1 MDQCGFHCHVTRW
14 HFIKLW
20 ILSRRSLLQH
30 ERNCLSQK
38 KLYDRTSHTI
48 YFIFTITHHMCPN
61 PRLACVSLWCHFV
74 ILNHAWPQNR
84 RFPFFDPHNQ
94 ITQWTHISHTHV
106 HSCTHPVTN
115 LHFVTTPSYHILWH
129 SSQLLMFYAR
139 LCHYSPSP
147 FIGTKKY
154 ISPCVILK

>member
-20 ILSRRSLLQH
+20 ILSRQSLLQH

-38 KLYDRTSHTI
+38 KWYDRTSHTI

-84 RFPFFDPHNQ
+84 RFPFF
-94 ITQWTHISHTHV
+94 W
-106 HSCTHPVTN
+106 
-115 LHFVTTPSYHILWH
+115 
-129 SSQLLMFYAR
+129 SSQSNNPMNTYITHTCAFMHTSCHKPTFRDYTILSHFMTFLSTVDV
-139 LCHYSPSP
+139 LCSIMSLFSKSFHRY
-147 FIGTKKY
+147 
-154 ISPCVILK
+154 